1 MTASQTHTYL
11 VTGMSCSHC
20 ENAIRSEVSGVAGAD
35 SVSVSAADG
44 RLVINTSAAVN
55 DADVI
60 AAVEEAGY
68 EATPAS

>member
-1 MTASQTHTYL
+1 MTASETHTYL

-20 ENAIRSEVSGVAGAD
+20 ENAIRSEVSGIAGVD
-35 SVSVSAADG
+35 SVSVSAANG
-44 RLVINTSAAVN
+44 RLEINVSAPVS

-60 AAVEEAGY
+60 AAVAEAGY